1 MQHPSVP
8 RMQATAMV
16 SVLAGSFADWFQAR
30 RGLSPLTM
38 RRLMQNIA
46 TLGGALSLL
55 PLALLP
61 AAAVPTPLAVAS
73 LTLAVAAQGFNYGE
87 RWGCFFGLPRPLE
100 LAGCSGSLNYTLV
113 MLMRANSS
121 TSAWRAMSSPQL
133 EYFASHLLLLGS

>member
-1 MQHPSVP
+1 MQHPFLP
-8 RMQATAMV
+8 PMQATAMV

-87 RWGCFFGLPRPLE
+87 RWGCFLDCQGHLSLPG
-100 LAGCSGSLNYTLV
+100 A
-113 MLMRANSS
+113 AAAS
-121 TSAWRAMSSPQL
+121 TTRWSC
-133 EYFASHLLLLGS
+133 